1 MSWAEVGKINRN
13 MKKPLNTQLHEL
25 NCSRIEV
32 IEATSSYKPAKTGLY
47 RVICVGAGGTG
58 WAGNAGTYDYC
69 AVGGGGG
76 GVAVKD
82 LQLSA
87 STSYSVTISTTASFS
102 NLLTATAGETAT
114 KTHGS
119 GKTPTIGGTASG
131 GDYNFG
137 GLTGEVTND
146 YNGAAKGGSVGVAIA
161 ELTRSVVM
169 ADNFY
174 SQLIYGDSLLKYGGG
189 APAIETSNP
198 IRYDSFIPAGMPAAV
213 LIMALEVEV

>member
-13 MKKPLNTQLHEL
+13 MKKPLNEQLREL
-25 NCSRIEV
+25 NCSKIDV
-32 IEATSSYKPAKTGLY
+32 IEETKSYKPRKTGMY

-58 WAGNAGTYDYC
+58 WAGNAGSYDYC

-82 LQLSA
+82 LRLSS
-87 STSYSVTISTTASFS
+87 STSYCVTVSTTASFS

-119 GKTPTIGGTASG
+119 GKTPTTGGTASG
-131 GDYNFG
+131 GDYNFE
-137 GLTGEVTND
+137 GLTGEVVSN
-146 YNGAAKGGSVGVAIA
+146 YNNSAKGGSVGVAIA

-174 SQLIYGDSLLKYGGG
+174 SQLIYGDSLLRYGGG
-189 APAIETSNP
+189 APAISTSNP
-198 IRYDSFIPAGMPAAV
+198 IRYDDFLPAGLPAAV
-213 LIMALEVEV
+213 LIMPLEVGV